1 MSRRSTA
8 LLCASML
15 LIAGCSGAS
24 APENVAG
31 VRDMYRSIGL
41 DAGAGDFTDVC
52 RSYMDAPLRDEV
64 ERSND
69 NCSTSNSTSSLE
81 RWAEKIRLSK
91 VKTGTSIVVSGDEA
105 LVYDGAKPERA
116 LYVDG
121 QWLLAQAPELTV
133 PRHTAAH

>member
-1 MSRRSTA
+1 MSRLGTA
-8 LLCASML
+8 ILCASIV

-52 RSYMDAPLRDEV
+52 RSYMNEPLRDQV

-69 NCSTSNSTSSLE
+69 NCSTANSTSSLE
-81 RWAEKIRLSK
+81 RWAEKVRLAK
-91 VKTGTSIVVSGDEA
+91 VGAGTRIVVSGNEA

-116 LYVDG
+116 LYVNG
-121 QWLLAQAPELTV
+121 QWLLAEVPELTQSRLT
-133 PRHTAAH
+133 PRH